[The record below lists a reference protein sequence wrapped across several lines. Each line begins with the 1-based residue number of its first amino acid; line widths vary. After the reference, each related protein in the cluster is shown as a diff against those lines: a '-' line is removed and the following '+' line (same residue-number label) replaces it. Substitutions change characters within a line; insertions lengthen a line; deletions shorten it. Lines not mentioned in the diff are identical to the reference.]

1 MISLGSIVE
10 SFAGKVKWNFPVEK
24 QDCEKM
30 GNPAYKIV
38 QNAENEKT
46 KKLRL
51 KMNAIYYI
59 LVSEGCGN
67 VSEPR
72 CGPKLNVQAGNRFGL
87 FPAYCIYRYL

>member
-38 QNAENEKT
+38 QNAENGRKSQVCLDYAPVADII
-46 KKLRL
+46 K
-51 KMNAIYYI
+51 
-59 LVSEGCGN
+59 
-67 VSEPR
+67 
-72 CGPKLNVQAGNRFGL
+72 
-87 FPAYCIYRYL
+87 AY